1 MAEILFVSKG
11 ELSAEFAQ
19 LFKEAGFSFI
29 TQVKS
34 GNEARRTI
42 DSKSVPM
49 VVINAPLPDEF
60 GHELAMFNEER
71 LFSNTILLVNAD
83 ILDTVEQ
90 KFYGT
95 TVIALPKPVSKRQLY
110 KTLQFFKAQSYKMDK
125 MQEENHRLSDK
136 LEELK
141 VISRAKMLLMEHLHM
156 SEEAAHK
163 HLDKTSKDQ
172 RCLKKDVA
180 KSIIDMYSK

>member
-1 MAEILFVSKG
+1 MSEILFVSKV
-11 ELSAEFAQ
+11 ELNADFAQ
-19 LFKEAGFSFI
+19 LFKEAGFNFI
-29 TQVKS
+29 SQVKS
-34 GNEARRTI
+34 GSEARRI
-42 DSKSVPM
+42 INCKAVPM
-49 VVINAPLPDEF
+49 VVINTPLQDEF
-60 GHELAMFNEER
+60 GHELALLNEDKM
-71 LFSNTILLVNAD
+71 FSNTILLVNAD
-83 ILDTVEQ
+83 VIDAVEQ
-90 KFYGT
+90 KLEGT
-95 TVIALPKPVSKRQLY
+95 TIVAIPKPVSKKQLY

-125 MQEENHRLSDK
+125 MLEESHRLSDK

-141 VISRAKMLLMEHLHM
+141 LISRAKMLLMENLHM

>member
-1 MAEILFVSKG
+1 MSEILFVSKV

-19 LFKEAGFSFI
+19 LFKQAGFSFI

-34 GNEARRTI
+34 GNEARRLI
-42 DSKSVPM
+42 SSKNIPM
-49 VVINAPLPDEF
+49 VVINTPLGDEF
-60 GHELAMFNEER
+60 GHELATFNDEHM
-71 LFSNTILLVNAD
+71 FSNTVILVNTD
-83 ILDTVEQ
+83 IIDAVEQ
-90 KFYGT
+90 KLEGT
-95 TVIALPKPVSKRQLY
+95 TVVAIPKPVSKKQLY
-110 KTLQFFKAQSYKMDK
+110 KTLQFFKAQSFKMDK
-125 MQEENHRLSDK
+125 MLEESHRLSEK

-141 VISRAKMLLMEHLHM
+141 LISRAKMLLMEHLHM
-156 SEEAAHK
+156 TEEAAHK